1 MLKLYLNIYISRDI
15 YGPDFEF
22 DPLPPYLGNGKSVT
36 VRLKSQD
43 LQVLAYGRTGLN
55 SRTET

>member
-22 DPLPPYLGNGKSVT
+22 DPPTPLLNQLISGTPLIRTKKSCLGDT
-36 VRLKSQD
+36 L
-43 LQVLAYGRTGLN
+43 LRTY
-55 SRTET
+55 